1 MKKDLITIQEPVI
14 TEAKDEATLLISQ
27 AIDKGVTVETME
39 KLLAMRKD
47 LKQERAKE
55 EFDRAMAG
63 FQSECPTIQ
72 KKTQGYNYKYADLT
86 TIVEQIKGIL
96 AKYGF
101 SYTFDTD
108 DVENTI
114 VVSCKVKHISG
125 HMEVSKATITRETT
139 TKMNASQQSGA
150 AMTYGKRYAFVN
162 AFGLLTGDEDTDAVI
177 HQPMQ
182 QTPNLPKPSAPQ
194 TPSKSVMYISDKQK
208 GMIQAQLKRLGKDMD
223 WLEAGLRVR
232 YNVGD
237 YHELSITDASK
248 VIEGL
253 LKMKD
258 EQTEE
263 PEITDE
269 DMDVI
274 DKQTPNF

>member
-47 LKQERAKE
+47 LKQEKSKE
-55 EFDRAMAG
+55 EFDKAMAG

-162 AFGLLTGDEDTDAVI
+162 AFGLLTGDEDNDAATP
-177 HQPMQ
+177 HYNAPM
-182 QTPNLPKPSAPQ
+182 KPYVKSPTVAP
-194 TPSKSVMYISDKQK
+194 
-208 GMIQAQLKRLGKDMD
+208 
-223 WLEAGLRVR
+223 
-232 YNVGD
+232 
-237 YHELSITDASK
+237 
-248 VIEGL
+248 
-253 LKMKD
+253 
-258 EQTEE
+258 EQTEVSIDDAYTSYARE
-263 PEITDE
+263 TTENGVQAIVE
-269 DMDVI
+269 DKYGQMSIGALKVEVSQQMNSGKIKKDYAALSKATKEELI
-274 DKQTPNF
+274 ETLKNA